1 MGLETQFQER
11 ALTLIQNGYRVIPI
25 YAGQKRPGIDGWQSM
40 HATPAHVRKWVG
52 EGFEN
57 GNIGIVTSH
66 NPAVDL
72 DIYDAEMAEKME
84 AWVLSQF
91 PDAPVRIGRAPKRL
105 LVFSAVEAFSKVYAD
120 YVDQRGTKHRVEVL
134 GDGQQFVAYGIHP
147 DTKRPFQ
154 WMSLDEPLDTPAD
167 MLPELTHA
175 KAREI
180 VDKFGEFAKE
190 AGWTYKG
197 GSAGSNRAMVAA
209 GDDDALLSL
218 KPTLK
223 ITLAEVQHALSFVD
237 GADDY
242 DRWLMVG
249 MALHHQS
256 RGRQGGLDV
265 WHEWS
270 QQAHNY
276 DSNVL
281 DEKWE
286 SFKDLRGGNT
296 VTFASVLKIANENE
310 KKEKTAEFERAMNV
324 LRTATSEEE
333 IFGSIAKQLVGAV
346 TAEYQIDFIAKKM
359 QERVFELTEVKP
371 RLDTVRKA
379 LLQAQNARKERK
391 AEGKMP
397 EWCDGW
403 VYLKS
408 ADRFYHLDTK
418 SELSEKGFN
427 AVHDRLVLTEED
439 RMLGVAVPGSRA
451 AALALNIYNIP
462 AVDNTVYMP
471 GWDKIV
477 EVNGKVCANTFDETS
492 VPAAKAPETAEE
504 RRAIRLMEEHFAVLL
519 PDEEEKTMVLDYLSY
534 CVQFPAEKIV
544 WGVIM
549 QGVEGAGKTTISKLM
564 SRVLGPQ
571 NVGPVSA
578 TELQD
583 KFTDWAEGRKLIFIE
598 EIRLHGSNRYE
609 ILDKMKPYVSNEEVT
624 IRRPYG
630 SSYEIPNV
638 ANYWMF
644 TNYWDAL
651 PFSRMDRRYY
661 VVATFFQ
668 TKEQL
673 TQWMLMHPRYF
684 SDLYDVIAEH
694 GDVLRHWLL
703 HRTLSDKFQPKRP
716 ALDTRAKE
724 LMRDQSEN
732 SDETDTMETILED
745 SEDPEISEKLLNSDK
760 MREAMSNEG
769 HAPAQGRAW
778 NSMLSRAGFVMIGRY
793 RVWGRGCP
801 NARYYTRHPQLFPRG
816 RELEVIRQMLGISED
831 GELDPFA

>member
-1 MGLETQFQER
+1 MGLESQFQER
-11 ALTLIQNGYRVIPI
+11 ALTLVTNGYRVIPI
-25 YAGQKRPGIDGWQSM
+25 YAGQKRPGLDEWQSV
-40 HATPAHVRKWVG
+40 HATTAMVRHWAKT
-52 EGFEN
+52 GFEN
-57 GNIGIVTSH
+57 GNIGIITAN

-105 LVFSAVEAFSKVYAD
+105 LVFSAIEPFSKVYAD
-120 YVDQRGTKHRVEVL
+120 YVDTRGTKHRVEVL
-134 GDGQQFVAYGIHP
+134 GEGQQFVAYGIHP
-147 DTKRPFQ
+147 DTKQPFR
-154 WMSLDEPLDTPAD
+154 WMSMDEPLDTPAD
-167 MLPELTHA
+167 MLPVLTHA

-180 VDKFGEFAKE
+180 VEKFGEFAKE
-190 AGWTYKG
+190 AGWTFKG
-197 GSAGSNRAMVAA
+197 GSAGGSRAMVAA
-209 GDDDALLSL
+209 GDEDALLSL

-223 ITLAEVQHALSFVD
+223 VTLAEVQHALQFVD

-276 DSNVL
+276 DAGVL
-281 DEKWE
+281 DAKWE

-310 KKEKTAEFERAMNV
+310 KKEKSAEFERAMNV
-324 LRTATSEEE
+324 LRTATSEED
-333 IFGSIAKQLVGAV
+333 IFGPIAKQLVGAV

-379 LLQAQNARKERK
+379 LVQAQNARKERK
-391 AEGKMP
+391 DSGMP
-397 EWCDGW
+397 EWCEGW
-403 VYLKS
+403 VYLKNG
-408 ADRFYHLDTK
+408 DRFYHLDTK

-451 AALALNIYNIP
+451 AALALNIYGIP
-462 AVDNTVYMP
+462 AVDNTVYLP
-471 GWDKIV
+471 GFDKIV
-477 EVNGKVCANTFDETS
+477 DVNGKTCANTFDETS
-492 VPAAKAPETAEE
+492 VPVAKMPETPEE
-504 RRAIRLMEEHFAVLL
+504 RRAIRIMEEHFAVLL
-519 PDEEEKTMVLDYLSY
+519 PDEEERTMVLDYLSY
-534 CVQFPAEKIV
+534 CVQFPSEKIT
-544 WGVIM
+544 WAIIM

-564 SRVLGPQ
+564 SRVLGAQ

-583 KFTDWAEGRKLIFIE
+583 KFTNWAEGRKLIFVE
-598 EIRLHGSNRYE
+598 EIRLHGANRYE
-609 ILDKMKPYVSNEEVT
+609 IIDKMKPYVSNEDVT
-624 IRRPYG
+624 IRPPYG

-638 ANYWMF
+638 ANYVMF

-661 VVATFFQ
+661 VVATYFQ

-673 TQWMLMHPRYF
+673 AEWNLLHPRYF
-684 SDLYDVIAEH
+684 ADLYDAISEH

-703 HRTLSDKFQPKRP
+703 NRPLSEKFQPKRP
-716 ALDTRAKE
+716 AVDTRAKE
-724 LMRDQSEN
+724 LMRDQSEA
-732 SDETDTMETILED
+732 SDDTDALESILEE
-745 SEDPEISEKLLNSDK
+745 SEDPEICEKLLNSDK
-760 MREAMSNEG
+760 AREAMSDT
-769 HAPAQGRAW
+769 GRAPGQSRAW
-778 NSMLSRAGFVMIGRY
+778 GAMLSRAGFVMIGRY
-793 RVWGRGCP
+793 RVHGRGSP
-801 NARYYTRHPQLFPRG
+801 NSRYYSRHPQLFPRG
-816 RELEVIRQMLGISED
+816 RELESIRQMLGIDED